1 MALSL
6 PFSSHRS
13 VLTQAVA
20 EAWACWAGP
29 EVTLVSPAE
38 FPSITGAYG
47 QGVGNALGRSPGFP
61 AVGGGENQL
70 KGRWSLG
77 HDCHPCT
84 VPLPH
89 IRSHKL
95 YPHVESH
102 LLTSPY
108 PVTQTFTHHPLSQAC
123 THTRTHMH
131 FHLLIQQ
138 RLPVIRCQFSAGRRS
153 GWGGAGASWKTSW
166 KRRHCSW
173 AWMAGGWGREI
184 CTVSLGVN
192 IEEPRKM
199 RWVGSSNHTGECP
212 ARSPL
217 HPVGPGSH
225 AGLSRGDMTA
235 MGEARRITGAWQG
248 EAGVTTR

>member
-6 PFSSHRS
+6 PFSSHKS

-61 AVGGGENQL
+61 AGGGGENQL

-77 HDCHPCT
+77 HDCHPST

-95 YPHVESH
+95 YPHLESH
-102 LLTSPY
+102 LLTPH
-108 PVTQTFTHHPLSQAC
+108 TQSHKPS
-123 THTRTHMH
+123 RTT
-131 FHLLIQQ
+131 L
-138 RLPVIRCQFSAGRRS
+138 
-153 GWGGAGASWKTSW
+153 
-166 KRRHCSW
+166 
-173 AWMAGGWGREI
+173 
-184 CTVSLGVN
+184 SLGLA
-192 IEEPRKM
+192 
-199 RWVGSSNHTGECP
+199 HT
-212 ARSPL
+212 
-217 HPVGPGSH
+217 H
-225 AGLSRGDMTA
+225 AHTC
-235 MGEARRITGAWQG
+235 IFTY
-248 EAGVTTR
+248 